1 MFLTTTV
8 VMAACSEEKVNFD
21 ITKSAGKDNQSDPTP
36 TSNTPDGFR
45 SRFSWIGQSLNE
57 KGKQVTEG
65 FAKVLSRSNS
75 PTSVLGRLFTS
86 PAPVRRAKSNGRRD
100 NYLRQSKS
108 ASSSPSTST
117 PWNISHTEYCS
128 SNKQHMDITGT
139 NQHRKLA
146 KSRSEVMTDGVQRLG
161 TAKQKYGADKVGKQG
176 NTYGKIGI
184 SPVAFG
190 GTQDC
195 SVASDDTDSESDFD
209 DTEAGHNRMRS
220 RAATSCSTY
229 KYSVEEN
236 APKANLSLKDLQH
249 SVLYGEAKGRRHSYH
264 STSRYQVAV
273 PHGDDGAR
281 DARVNDNRDPFKM
294 ISLIMSPELSA
305 NRDSY
310 RTTRRPSQ
318 KQTKQRNSVCRSLSH
333 GDRVLLNRYESVDRQ
348 TQDYKDNDEPK
359 LKLSVQ
365 TFASSQQMRVI
376 VMEVVNVDK
385 LCEWKSK
392 AEQHIQLCLKLGKT
406 HHKIGRQ
413 VKSFDGDKLW
423 EDFHFF
429 DIDVEEISSAELR
442 IRLYSKHRYVSIHGS
457 S

>member
-1 MFLTTTV
+1 
-8 VMAACSEEKVNFD
+8 MAACSEEKVNFD

-65 FAKVLSRSNS
+65 FAKALSGSNS

-86 PAPVRRAKSNGRRD
+86 PAPVRRAKNNGRRD
-100 NYLRQSKS
+100 HYLGQSKS

-117 PWNISHTEYCS
+117 PWNNSHTEYCS
-128 SNKQHMDITGT
+128 SNKQHMDITGI

-146 KSRSEVMTDGVQRLG
+146 KSRSEVMTDEIQRFGKSKHEHG
-161 TAKQKYGADKVGKQG
+161 TDQVGKQG
-176 NTYGKIGI
+176 NTCGKIGI
-184 SPVAFG
+184 SPAAFG
-190 GTQDC
+190 GTRDC
-195 SVASDDTDSESDFD
+195 LAASGDTDSESDSD

-229 KYSVEEN
+229 KHSFE
-236 APKANLSLKDLQH
+236 ANLSHKDLQH

-264 STSRYQVAV
+264 ATSRYQVAV
-273 PHGDDGAR
+273 PHGHSEVDDD
-281 DARVNDNRDPFKM
+281 DARASDYRDPFKM

-318 KQTKQRNSVCRSLSH
+318 KRTKQRNSVCRSLSH
-333 GDRVLLNRYESVDRQ
+333 GDRVLLNRYEPVDRQ
-348 TQDYKDNDEPK
+348 PQDYNDNDEPK

-365 TFASSQQMRVI
+365 TFASSQQLRVI

-392 AEQHIQLCLKLGKT
+392 AEQHIQLCLRLGKT

-423 EDFHFF
+423 EVFHFF